1 MATATLA
8 VEAHALT
15 KRYGATVAL
24 DGLELAIQ
32 TGHVF
37 GLLGPNGAGKTTA
50 VKVLLGL
57 THADGG
63 SGRLL
68 GEPIEQATARRRVG
82 YLPEL
87 FRYPGWLKAREV
99 LGLHLRL
106 AGIPQDRWAG
116 ETAAALLNADLQAR
130 AASRVATFSK
140 GMQQRLG
147 LAVALLGSPAL
158 VILDEPTTAL
168 DPIGRLELREIIRGL
183 RDAGTTVLLNSHQ
196 LSEVEQVCDQVAII
210 HRGRLQASGTL
221 DALLTPGGVR
231 IRATGIP
238 DEVMARLREHHEV
251 VADGPWLRIA
261 GAPEEAIPGMV
272 AAIVHGGG
280 QVYGVELLQPTLE
293 ERFRQ
298 LVAGPPAEIGAAA
311 EDGS

>member
-1 MATATLA
+1 MATATVA
-8 VEAHALT
+8 VEAHGLT

-24 DGLELAIQ
+24 DGLELQ
-32 TGHVF
+32 VQGGHVF

-63 SGRLL
+63 SGRIL
-68 GEPIEQATARRRVG
+68 GESIERATARQRVG

-99 LGLHLRL
+99 LALHLRL
-106 AGIPQDRWAG
+106 AGIPKDRWAG
-116 ETAAALLNADLQAR
+116 ETDAALLNADLQGR
-130 AASRVATFSK
+130 AESRVATFSK

-147 LAVALLGSPAL
+147 LAVALIGSPAL

-221 DALLTPGGVR
+221 DELLTPGGVR

-238 DEVMARLREHHEV
+238 DEVLAGLQKDHDV
-251 VADGPWLRIA
+251 IADGPWLRFA
-261 GAPEEAIPGMV
+261 GADEGAIPGMV
-272 AAIVHGGG
+272 AAIVQGGG
-280 QVYGVELLQPTLE
+280 QIYGVELLHPSLE

-298 LVAGPPAEIGAAA
+298 LVAGPPAEG
-311 EDGS
+311 DS